1 MSLALHTAPLA
12 FRRGQLDALGR
23 AWLSCPALYSAE
35 MRACLALRTL
45 GRAWVQYREDRAI
58 ATGENLIG
66 AENADVTII
75 GFVDY
80 NCPYCKKMQPEIDG
94 LLKADPKVRVL
105 YKDWPIFG
113 DVSETAAR
121 TALAAGY
128 QGKYEAVH
136 NAFMLSPSR
145 IGDQA
150 DITRLVQSAGV
161 DMARLNQDLADH
173 RADIDAVL
181 DRNGREAA
189 ALALQGTPAFII
201 NGNLIP
207 GGMPQAQ
214 LEAVIGRI
222 RSGQPLR

>member
-1 MSLALHTAPLA
+1 MRHHQVAL
-12 FRRGQLDALGR
+12 RGGQFARECAEQRLGR
-23 AWLSCPALYSAE
+23 F
-35 MRACLALRTL
+35 LAHAF
-45 GRAWVQYREDRAI
+45 GRESVGKTADLDE
-58 ATGENLIG
+58 GE
-66 AENADVTII
+66 
-75 GFVDY
+75 
-80 NCPYCKKMQPEIDG
+80 
-94 LLKADPKVRVL
+94 
-105 YKDWPIFG
+105 
-113 DVSETAAR
+113 
-121 TALAAGY
+121 
-128 QGKYEAVH
+128 
-136 NAFMLSPSR
+136 R

-161 DMARLNQDLADH
+161 DMARLNQDLAEH

>member
-1 MSLALHTAPLA
+1 MQRLGVLAAIAATSLLLAAGEAQAHAHPIAPATAKSLTANPGVPLA
-12 FRRGQLDALGR
+12 GR
-23 AWLSCPALYSAE
+23 P
-35 MRACLALRTL
+35 
-45 GRAWVQYREDRAI
+45 
-58 ATGENLIG
+58 TG
-66 AENADVTII
+66 DVTVIEYM
-75 GFVDY
+75 DY
-80 NCPYCKKMQPEIDG
+80 NCPFCRKLAPE
-94 LLKADPKVRVL
+94 LQKLMKADPKVRVL

-145 IGDQA
+145 IADQA

>member
-1 MSLALHTAPLA
+1 MCI
-12 FRRGQLDALGR
+12 R
-23 AWLSCPALYSAE
+23 
-35 MRACLALRTL
+35 
-45 GRAWVQYREDRAI
+45 DR
-58 ATGENLIG
+58 
-66 AENADVTII
+66 
-75 GFVDY
+75 
-80 NCPYCKKMQPEIDG
+80 
-94 LLKADPKVRVL
+94 

-121 TALAAGY
+121 TALAAAY

-161 DMARLNQDLADH
+161 DMARLNQDLAEH

-214 LEAVIGRI
+214 FVQLVDNDRKSWGALITSR
-222 RSGQPLR
+222 QLQLD